1 MKPTMKPPGSW
12 NVALETKIRCCAF
25 KFCFQ
30 FRLAPLQHG
39 VPRGAHPRDAAVRL
53 GRAVP
58 VDPIKPTLKAPG
70 TKRLKLKCHRLLS
83 SFAFNFNL
91 RHQSSCAALRVDDVM
106 TKPTLRSIIIL
117 TAGIAGVLLSVI
129 YYW

>member
-1 MKPTMKPPGSW
+1 M
-12 NVALETKIRCCAF
+12 
-25 KFCFQ
+25 
-30 FRLAPLQHG
+30 
-39 VPRGAHPRDAAVRL
+39 
-53 GRAVP
+53 P